1 MGRPRN
7 PVDHSKPARGEL
19 AAFLRELQ
27 KRAGLDNAQL
37 AQRADLHPDRVRRT
51 LNGQTVPT
59 DSRVVQK
66 IIDACAGASPSARG
80 TRFAVRGALLWTNA
94 RMEAKGLKP
103 GRKPEVELIGS
114 YAALV
119 AGMEQLRMSVG
130 NPSTRTL
137 EEWAG
142 PGMLP
147 HTSLD
152 RVLAHQKLPSRQQVT
167 AFARAVG
174 LDDGEVERW
183 GTAWVRAD
191 ADAKLEAVRR
201 EDELL
206 LGIRQ
211 ARSADA
217 LGGLV
222 SAGTAPL
229 RRPSFLEMA
238 GWDRRRRERL
248 RRGILIEDG
257 GERDALAS

>member
-1 MGRPRN
+1 
-7 PVDHSKPARGEL
+7 
-19 AAFLRELQ
+19 
-27 KRAGLDNAQL
+27 
-37 AQRADLHPDRVRRT
+37 
-51 LNGQTVPT
+51 
-59 DSRVVQK
+59 
-66 IIDACAGASPSARG
+66 
-80 TRFAVRGALLWTNA
+80 
-94 RMEAKGLKP
+94 
-103 GRKPEVELIGS
+103 
-114 YAALV
+114 
-119 AGMEQLRMSVG
+119 
-130 NPSTRTL
+130 
-137 EEWAG
+137 
-142 PGMLP
+142 
-147 HTSLD
+147 
-152 RVLAHQKLPSRQQVT
+152 
-167 AFARAVG
+167 AVG